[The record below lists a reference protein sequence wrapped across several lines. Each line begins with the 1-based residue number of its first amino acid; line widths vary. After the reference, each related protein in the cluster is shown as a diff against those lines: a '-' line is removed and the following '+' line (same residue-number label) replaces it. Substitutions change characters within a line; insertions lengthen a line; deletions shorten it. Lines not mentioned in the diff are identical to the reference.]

1 MNMRIAVPVCCLL
14 LLVPLRAWGQADPV
28 RTILEDRCSGC
39 HAPRESDGKLD
50 AVEFQRKTP
59 EGWEMTISRMV
70 LTHQVELQPGEARR
84 LVKYLSDQYG
94 LAPAEVAPF
103 QPLLVRDHTVTS
115 QDVPEALR
123 AGCVQC
129 HSYART
135 ALQGR
140 TAEEWGRLIDA
151 KLALLPNIEN
161 ETVSAGLLQTFWYDY
176 AKQQAVPYLVKAL
189 PFQSEAWS
197 SWQSRPKADY
207 SGEWKVVGHDA
218 GQGGDYVGR
227 LTLEAGEGDRYTGS
241 FRYEFSNGLVLS
253 GQTTAIVYAG
263 FQWRGVAQLGEGEA
277 QTSQREIFFASE
289 DGQRIEGRRLLT
301 AYGDLALTETWYR
314 SRGPARLLKSIPAAL
329 QAGTSPTLRL
339 FGIAL
344 PPGLQAED
352 VSVGDGVAVQ
362 AVRQPPDFSQAVGS
376 NARTGEVPVQ
386 SVPPSDDSLVLELR
400 VDPQAEPGWRDVR
413 IQGVDNT
420 LRLAVYRQVDYIRLS
435 PEHGFARPGGGR
447 APKIFQQF
455 EVNGYTNGADGKKGT
470 ADDVKL
476 GRVAPVSWKL
486 EEYVK
491 RINDDDI
498 KFVGTLDQAGLF
510 TPALDGPNPERD
522 MLEGNVGDVWVEAW
536 YQPPGAKRAM
546 GARAHLLVMPPRFL
560 FPPIE

>member
-1 MNMRIAVPVCCLL
+1 MNMRLAIPVCCLL
-14 LLVPLRAWGQADPV
+14 LLVPLRAWGQPDPV

-50 AVEFQRKTP
+50 AIEFQRKTP

-189 PFQSEAWS
+189 PFQSEAWTD
-197 SWQSRPKADY
+197 WQARPKADY

-218 GQGGDYVGR
+218 GRGGDYVGR
-227 LTLEAGEGDRYTGS
+227 LTLTAGEGDRYTGS

-314 SRGPARLLKSIPAAL
+314 SRGPARLLKSIPSSL

-339 FGIAL
+339 FGVTL
-344 PPGLQAED
+344 PPGLQAKD
-352 VSVGDGVAVQ
+352 VSVGAGV
-362 AVRQPPDFSQAVGS
+362 S
-376 NARTGEVPVQ
+376 VQ
-386 SVPPSDDSLVLELR
+386 SVRQQADDSLVLELR
-400 VDPQAEPGWRDVR
+400 VDPQAEPGWREVR
-413 IQGVDNT
+413 VQGVDGA
-420 LRLAVYRQVDYIRLS
+420 LRLAVYQQVDYIRLS

-455 EVNGYTNGADGKKGT
+455 EVNGYANGADGKKGT

-476 GRVAPVSWKL
+476 GRVTPVSWKL

>member
-1 MNMRIAVPVCCLL
+1 MKIPLLITMCCLL
-14 LLVPLRAWGQADPV
+14 LAPLQAWGQADAA

-39 HAPRESDGKLD
+39 HVPRQSDGKFD
-50 AVEFQRKTP
+50 AIEFQRKTP

-70 LTHQVELQPGEARR
+70 LTHQVELQAGEART
-84 LVKYLSDQYG
+84 LVKYLSDLYG

-103 QPLLVRDHTVTS
+103 QPILARDHTVTS
-115 QDVPEALR
+115 QDVPAALQ

-140 TAEEWGRLIDA
+140 TAQEWERLIDA

-161 ETVSAGLLQTFWYDY
+161 ETVSAGLLRTFWYDY

-189 PFQSEAWS
+189 PFRTDAWTN
-197 SWQSRPKADY
+197 WQSRPKADY

-218 GQGGDYVGR
+218 GGGGAYVGR
-227 LTLEAGEGDRYTGS
+227 LTLTAGEDDRYSGS
-241 FRYEFSNGLVLS
+241 FRYELSNGLTLS
-253 GQTTAIVYAG
+253 GRTTAIVYTG
-263 FQWRGVAQLGEGEA
+263 FQWRGLAQLGEGEA
-277 QTSQREIFFASE
+277 QTSHREIFFASE
-289 DGQRIEGRRLLT
+289 DGTRIKGRRLLT

-314 SRGPARLLKSIPAAL
+314 SLGPARLLTSIPTAL
-329 QAGTSPTLRL
+329 QAGSAPKLKL
-339 FGIAL
+339 FGIKL
-344 PPGLQAED
+344 PPGLRAED
-352 VSVGDGVAVQ
+352 VSLGAGV
-362 AVRQPPDFSQAVGS
+362 S
-376 NARTGEVPVQ
+376 VQ
-386 SVPPSDDSLVLELR
+386 SVSQQADDTLVLELT
-400 VDPQAEPGWRDVR
+400 VDPQAEPGRRDVDVR
-413 IQGVDNT
+413 GVSSK
-420 LRLAVYRQVDYIRLS
+420 LRLAVYKTVDYIRLS

-455 EVNGYTNGADGKKGT
+455 EVDGYTNGADGKKGT

-476 GRVAPVSWKL
+476 GRITPVTWQL

-491 RINDDDI
+491 RNNDDDV

-510 TPALDGPNPERD
+510 TPALDGPNPDRR

-536 YQPPGAKRAM
+536 YQPTNAKRSI